1 MPTAPPVCD
10 REGMDWYL
18 REQRALVRT
27 LRQVGPDAPTLCEG
41 WRSRHLAAHLYLRLH
56 RPWHM
61 APGAAVVGYDADE
74 VTVRMGDRAAGP
86 EEYLRLLE
94 AFQAPPARSNPVGW
108 GGNRMHLLEYVVHHE
123 DVRRAGG
130 PYQPR
135 QLPPPQRRALW
146 EQVRLMGRL
155 TQARAPHGVVLVVPE
170 GPRAVVKRR
179 AHAVAVTGTEVEL
192 ALWLTG
198 RTEHADVRL
207 TATGAPTQP
216 PQQSSAPAP

>member
-1 MPTAPPVCD
+1 MDEQHSSSGDRPIHPTTAPPGAWSATGAAGCDLRVTAPRGPVMPTAPVVCD
-10 REGMDWYL
+10 REDMDWYL

-94 AFQAPPARSNPVGW
+94 AFQAPPARSHPVGW
-108 GGNRMHLLEYVVHHE
+108 GGDRMPLRESGEVG
-123 DVRRAGG
+123 RA
-130 PYQPR
+130 
-135 QLPPPQRRALW
+135 
-146 EQVRLMGRL
+146 
-155 TQARAPHGVVLVVPE
+155 
-170 GPRAVVKRR
+170 
-179 AHAVAVTGTEVEL
+179 
-192 ALWLTG
+192 
-198 RTEHADVRL
+198 
-207 TATGAPTQP
+207 
-216 PQQSSAPAP
+216 